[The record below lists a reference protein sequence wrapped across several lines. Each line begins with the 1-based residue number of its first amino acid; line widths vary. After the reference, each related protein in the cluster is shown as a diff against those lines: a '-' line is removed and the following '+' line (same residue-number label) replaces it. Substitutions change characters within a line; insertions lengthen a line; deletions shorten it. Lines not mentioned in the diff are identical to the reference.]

1 MYKTFGETIAS
12 LRRAHGMRQQALAE
26 AMAEAGMPV
35 SNQAVSK
42 WENDATLPNA
52 QQFLTLCRVLDVDDI
67 AGTFSGGDAGGLLAG
82 LNAEGRRRALE
93 YIALLRE
100 SKRFAAAPEVPALRS
115 LPLYSLAVSAG
126 TGQFLDGESY
136 EMQPV
141 GPEVPEEANFG
152 VRVAGD
158 SMEPRMAGYYTAL
171 GKAAGAVIKRVPAG
185 KLQKL
190 CGTQDH
196 QGVAAWAARI
206 QYVGVEELLQIAKD
220 RGEPPFLVLCDGIE
234 DPHNLGAILRSALLC
249 GAHGVIIPRRG
260 GVGVTGTVM
269 KASAGAAARLPI
281 ARVSNLAQAI
291 RTIKEHNIFVYC
303 ADLGGAP
310 LAKTDLSGPVA
321 LVLGSEGGG
330 PGALTRKLCDAA
342 VTLEMAPGQATGV
355 DSYNVSV
362 AAGILCYDVMRR
374 RLAKK

>member
-1 MYKTFGETIAS
+1 MRYIVLEVLHMYKTFGETIAS

-67 AGTFSGGDAGGLLAG
+67 TGTFSGGDAGGLLAG

-158 SMEPRMAGYYTAL
+158 SMEPRFHDGKPSGYTSSRRSHPARSECFSTTA
-171 GKAAGAVIKRVPAG
+171 APISNSSGATEGAFGCHSLNPAYHDLEISGRLSPARARKSRVLTKSRKLPA
-185 KLQKL
+185 
-190 CGTQDH
+190 
-196 QGVAAWAARI
+196 
-206 QYVGVEELLQIAKD
+206 ELRFRREFSYHTSFQ
-220 RGEPPFLVLCDGIE
+220 CSS
-234 DPHNLGAILRSALLC
+234 RS
-249 GAHGVIIPRRG
+249 PSS
-260 GVGVTGTVM
+260 VTVCTT
-269 KASAGAAARLPI
+269 AAAP
-281 ARVSNLAQAI
+281 AASSS
-291 RTIKEHNIFVYC
+291 
-303 ADLGGAP
+303 P
-310 LAKTDLSGPVA
+310 
-321 LVLGSEGGG
+321 GS
-330 PGALTRKLCDAA
+330 A
-342 VTLEMAPGQATGV
+342 
-355 DSYNVSV
+355 
-362 AAGILCYDVMRR
+362 
-374 RLAKK
+374 

>member
-1 MYKTFGETIAS
+1 MRYIVFEVLHMYKTFGETIAS

-26 AMAEAGMPV
+26 AMAEAGIPV

-158 SMEPRMAGYYTAL
+158 SMEPRFHDGQTVWVHQQPTLAPGEIGVFLYNGAGYC
-171 GKAAGAVIKRVPAG
+171 KRFE
-185 KLQKL
+185 
-190 CGTQDH
+190 
-196 QGVAAWAARI
+196 R
-206 QYVGVEELLQIAKD
+206 
-220 RGEPPFLVLCDGIE
+220 
-234 DPHNLGAILRSALLC
+234 
-249 GAHGVIIPRRG
+249 
-260 GVGVTGTVM
+260 
-269 KASAGAAARLPI
+269 
-281 ARVSNLAQAI
+281 
-291 RTIKEHNIFVYC
+291 
-303 ADLGGAP
+303 
-310 LAKTDLSGPVA
+310 
-321 LVLGSEGGG
+321 
-330 PGALTRKLCDAA
+330 
-342 VTLEMAPGQATGV
+342 APGRV
-355 DSYNVSV
+355 ELVSLNLRYAPIRV
-362 AAGILCYDVMRR
+362 AEGDELRVFGRVVG
-374 RLAKK
+374 

>member
-12 LRRAHGMRQQALAE
+12 LRRAHGMRQQTLADALAE
-26 AMAEAGMPV
+26 AGVPV

-100 SKRFAAAPEVPALRS
+100 SKRFAAAPEPAVLRS

-141 GPEVPEEANFG
+141 GPEVPEAANFG

-158 SMEPRMAGYYTAL
+158 SMEPRFHSGQTVWVHQQPTLDHGEIGVFLYDGSAYLKQLRRDGGRVFLHSLNPAYADLEVSDAL
-171 GKAAGAVIKRVPAG
+171 PLRVLEKRCRDKSKKRPAEIM
-185 KLQKL
+185 
-190 CGTQDH
+190 C
-196 QGVAAWAARI
+196 
-206 QYVGVEELLQIAKD
+206 
-220 RGEPPFLVLCDGIE
+220 
-234 DPHNLGAILRSALLC
+234 
-249 GAHGVIIPRRG
+249 
-260 GVGVTGTVM
+260 
-269 KASAGAAARLPI
+269 SAGRFSVMPRSSAAAAR
-281 ARVSNLAQAI
+281 
-291 RTIKEHNIFVYC
+291 T
-303 ADLGGAP
+303 AP
-310 LAKTDLSGPVA
+310 RP
-321 LVLGSEGGG
+321 
-330 PGALTRKLCDAA
+330 
-342 VTLEMAPGQATGV
+342 
-355 DSYNVSV
+355 SV
-362 AAGILCYDVMRR
+362 PWSPRR
-374 RLAKK
+374 RPPARPARHSRNTRRDTARRRRQRR

>member
-1 MYKTFGETIAS
+1 MRYIVLEVLHMYKTFGETIAS

-26 AMAEAGMPV
+26 TMAEAGMPV

-158 SMEPRMAGYYTAL
+158 SMEPRFHDGQTVWVHQQPTLAPGEIGVFLYDGSAYLKQLRHDGGRVWLHSLNPAYHDLEISDAFPLRVL
-171 GKAAGAVIKRVPAG
+171 GKA
-185 KLQKL
+185 
-190 CGTQDH
+190 
-196 QGVAAWAARI
+196 
-206 QYVGVEELLQIAKD
+206 
-220 RGEPPFLVLCDGIE
+220 
-234 DPHNLGAILRSALLC
+234 
-249 GAHGVIIPRRG
+249 
-260 GVGVTGTVM
+260 
-269 KASAGAAARLPI
+269 
-281 ARVSNLAQAI
+281 VS
-291 RTIKEHNIFVYC
+291 
-303 ADLGGAP
+303 
-310 LAKTDLSGPVA
+310 
-321 LVLGSEGGG
+321 
-330 PGALTRKLCDAA
+330 
-342 VTLEMAPGQATGV
+342 
-355 DSYNVSV
+355 
-362 AAGILCYDVMRR
+362 
-374 RLAKK
+374 

>member
-12 LRRAHGMRQQALAE
+12 LRRAHGMRQQTLADALAE
-26 AMAEAGMPV
+26 AGVPV

-100 SKRFAAAPEVPALRS
+100 SKRFAAAPEPAVLRS

-158 SMEPRMAGYYTAL
+158 SMEPRFHSGQTVWVHQQPTLDPGEIGVFLYDGAPISSSSGAT
-171 GKAAGAVIKRVPAG
+171 AGACFCTRSTRPMPIWRSRTRCRCACSEKRCPDNE
-185 KLQKL
+185 QKTP
-190 CGTQDH
+190 CGTYGFRREFSVYASFQCSRRSDSSATVCT
-196 QGVAAWAARI
+196 VATAPAASSSP
-206 QYVGVEELLQIAKD
+206 G
-220 RGEPPFLVLCDGIE
+220 
-234 DPHNLGAILRSALLC
+234 SAY
-249 GAHGVIIPRRG
+249 P
-260 GVGVTGTVM
+260 
-269 KASAGAAARLPI
+269 
-281 ARVSNLAQAI
+281 
-291 RTIKEHNIFVYC
+291 
-303 ADLGGAP
+303 
-310 LAKTDLSGPVA
+310 
-321 LVLGSEGGG
+321 
-330 PGALTRKLCDAA
+330 
-342 VTLEMAPGQATGV
+342 
-355 DSYNVSV
+355 
-362 AAGILCYDVMRR
+362 
-374 RLAKK
+374 

>member
-158 SMEPRMAGYYTAL
+158 SMEPRFHDGQTVWVHQQPTLTPGEIGVFLYAYLKQLRRDGGRVWLHSLNPAYHDLEISDAFPLRVL
-171 GKAAGAVIKRVPAG
+171 GKA
-185 KLQKL
+185 
-190 CGTQDH
+190 
-196 QGVAAWAARI
+196 
-206 QYVGVEELLQIAKD
+206 
-220 RGEPPFLVLCDGIE
+220 
-234 DPHNLGAILRSALLC
+234 
-249 GAHGVIIPRRG
+249 
-260 GVGVTGTVM
+260 
-269 KASAGAAARLPI
+269 
-281 ARVSNLAQAI
+281 VS
-291 RTIKEHNIFVYC
+291 
-303 ADLGGAP
+303 
-310 LAKTDLSGPVA
+310 
-321 LVLGSEGGG
+321 
-330 PGALTRKLCDAA
+330 
-342 VTLEMAPGQATGV
+342 
-355 DSYNVSV
+355 
-362 AAGILCYDVMRR
+362 
-374 RLAKK
+374 

>member
-12 LRRAHGMRQQALAE
+12 LRRAHGMRQQTLADALAE
-26 AMAEAGMPV
+26 AGVPV

-100 SKRFAAAPEVPALRS
+100 SKRFAAAPEPAVLRS

-158 SMEPRMAGYYTAL
+158 SMEPAL
-171 GKAAGAVIKRVPAG
+171 SQRADRLGAPAADARPRRDRRVP
-185 KLQKL
+185 LRQQRL
-190 CGTQDH
+190 SQ
-196 QGVAAWAARI
+196 AAPAR
-206 QYVGVEELLQIAKD
+206 
-220 RGEPPFLVLCDGIE
+220 
-234 DPHNLGAILRSALLC
+234 
-249 GAHGVIIPRRG
+249 RR
-260 GVGVTGTVM
+260 
-269 KASAGAAARLPI
+269 
-281 ARVSNLAQAI
+281 ARVSALAQPGLC
-291 RTIKEHNIFVYC
+291 RSG
-303 ADLGGAP
+303 DLGGA
-310 LAKTDLSGPVA
+310 AAARARKS
-321 LVLGSEGGG
+321 
-330 PGALTRKLCDAA
+330 GALITNKKLPAERMVSAGSFPVYASFQCSRRSDSSATVCTVATAPAA
-342 VTLEMAPGQATGV
+342 SSSPGSA
-355 DSYNVSV
+355 YP
-362 AAGILCYDVMRR
+362 
-374 RLAKK
+374 

>member
-12 LRRAHGMRQQALAE
+12 LRRAHGMRQQTLADALAE
-26 AMAEAGMPV
+26 AGVPV

-100 SKRFAAAPEVPALRS
+100 SKRFAAAPEPAVLRS

-141 GPEVPEEANFG
+141 GPEVPEAANFG

-158 SMEPRMAGYYTAL
+158 SMEPRFHSGQTVWVHQSRRSTPARSACSSTTAAPISSNS
-171 GKAAGAVIKRVPAG
+171 GATAGACFCTRSTQPMPIWRSRTHCRCACWEKRCRD
-185 KLQKL
+185 KSKKTL
-190 CGTQDH
+190 CGNHVFRRAFFSYASFQCSSRSDSSAT
-196 QGVAAWAARI
+196 VCTVVTAPAASSS
-206 QYVGVEELLQIAKD
+206 
-220 RGEPPFLVLCDGIE
+220 PS
-234 DPHNLGAILRSALLC
+234 SA
-249 GAHGVIIPRRG
+249 
-260 GVGVTGTVM
+260 
-269 KASAGAAARLPI
+269 
-281 ARVSNLAQAI
+281 
-291 RTIKEHNIFVYC
+291 
-303 ADLGGAP
+303 
-310 LAKTDLSGPVA
+310 
-321 LVLGSEGGG
+321 
-330 PGALTRKLCDAA
+330 
-342 VTLEMAPGQATGV
+342 
-355 DSYNVSV
+355 
-362 AAGILCYDVMRR
+362 
-374 RLAKK
+374 